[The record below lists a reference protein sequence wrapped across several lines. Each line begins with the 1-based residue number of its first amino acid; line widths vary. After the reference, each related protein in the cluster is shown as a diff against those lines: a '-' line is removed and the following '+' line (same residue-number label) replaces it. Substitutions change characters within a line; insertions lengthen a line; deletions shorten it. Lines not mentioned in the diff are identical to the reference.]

1 MGYYPNEGYRPRLKI
16 MSQTKEQLLQEL
28 GFSLELIKKMQ
39 EGEHLLNLTFKEEP
53 NFNCVTVETEDFT
66 ELIISEID
74 SPFTNE
80 LIYSV

>member
-1 MGYYPNEGYRPRLKI
+1 
-16 MSQTKEQLLQEL
+16 
-28 GFSLELIKKMQ
+28 MQ